1 MNSKI
6 AFDVKILLR
15 LLLAATFILSAYSKI
30 ILPGSIE
37 VILID
42 QGITT
47 DRNIAAYIVRIFI
60 GIELAIG
67 ILFLFPYYLKSITIP
82 LTWGLLFF
90 FTGYLAYTGFI
101 LGDKNNCGCFG
112 ELIKMTPVESIL
124 KNILLII
131 LSFLLFLKTKDD
143 KRKLFLPAIVII
155 ISLSVVF
162 LISPVRDISEFKFS
176 KYIYFEGAGRVD
188 LTSGDKLV
196 AVFSLDCEHC
206 QQTASEIADLK
217 RNENNLPDVYV
228 LFFSE
233 GNVTV
238 DIFNSITHSN
248 FPYHMVDVSDFFD
261 LIGSQPPRIYFLK
274 DGKVEK
280 YWDDNFEKS
289 LVEAFAK

>member
-6 AFDVKILLR
+6 AFDFKILLR

-60 GIELAIG
+60 GVELAIG
-67 ILFLFPYYLKSITIP
+67 ILFLSPYYLKSITIP

-124 KNILLII
+124 KNIFLLI
-131 LSFLLFLKTKDD
+131 LSFLLFFRTRDD
-143 KRKLFLPAIVII
+143 TRKLFLPAIII
-155 ISLSVVF
+155 LISLPVVF
-162 LISPVRDISEFKFS
+162 LISPARDISEFKFG
-176 KYIYFEGAGRVD
+176 KYIYFEEAGRVD

-206 QQTASEIADLK
+206 QQTASELADLK

-238 DIFNSITHSN
+238 DLFNSITHSN
-248 FPYHMVDVSDFFD
+248 FPYYMIEANDFFD
-261 LIGSQPPRIYFLK
+261 LIGTQPPRIYWLK
-274 DGKVEK
+274 NGKVVK
-280 YWDDNFEKS
+280 YWDDNLEKS
-289 LVEAFAK
+289 LVEVFTK

>member
-6 AFDVKILLR
+6 AFNFIILLR

-37 VILID
+37 IILID
-42 QGITT
+42 QGITS
-47 DRNIAAYIVRIFI
+47 DRNIAAYIVRVFI
-60 GIELAIG
+60 GVELAIG

-90 FTGYLAYTGFI
+90 FTVYLAYTGFI

-124 KNILLII
+124 KNILLLIFSFI
-131 LSFLLFLKTKDD
+131 LYFKTRDD
-143 KRKLFLPAIVII
+143 KRKLFLPVTIML
-155 ISLSVVF
+155 ISLPVVF
-162 LISPVRDISEFKFS
+162 LISPVRDVSNFKFS
-176 KYIYFEGAGRVD
+176 KYIHFEGAGRVD

-238 DIFNSITHSN
+238 DLFNSITHSN
-248 FPYHMVDVSDFFD
+248 FPFHMIDANDFFD
-261 LIGSQPPRIYFLK
+261 LIGTQPPRIYWLK
-274 DGKVEK
+274 GGNVEK
-280 YWDDNFEKS
+280 YWDDNFEKN

>member
-6 AFDVKILLR
+6 AFDFKTLLR
-15 LLLAATFILSAYSKI
+15 LLLVATFILSAYSKI

-42 QGITT
+42 QGITSN
-47 DRNIAAYIVRIFI
+47 RNVAAYIVRIFI
-60 GIELAIG
+60 GIELAVG
-67 ILFLFPYYLKSITIP
+67 ILFMFPYYLKSITIP

-101 LGDKNNCGCFG
+101 IGDKNNCGCFG

-124 KNILLII
+124 KNIFLLI
-131 LSFLLFLKTKDD
+131 LSFLLFFKTSDD
-143 KRKLFLPAIVII
+143 KRKFFLPLII
-155 ISLSVVF
+155 ILISLPVVF
-162 LISPVRDISEFKFS
+162 FISPVRDISEFKFS
-176 KYIYFEGAGRVD
+176 KYIYFEGAGRID

-196 AVFSLDCEHC
+196 AVFSLDCDHC

-217 RNENNLPDVYV
+217 RNENNLPGVFV

-248 FPYHMVDVSDFFD
+248 FPYYMIEVNDFFD
-261 LIGSQPPRIYFLK
+261 LIGTQPPRIYWLK
-274 DGKVEK
+274 NGKVIK
-280 YWDDNFEKS
+280 YWDDNFEKNLS
-289 LVEAFAK
+289 EAFVK

>member
-6 AFDVKILLR
+6 AFDFKILLR

-42 QGITT
+42 QGITA

-60 GIELAIG
+60 GVELAIG
-67 ILFLFPYYLKSITIP
+67 ILFLFPYYLKSLTIP

-124 KNILLII
+124 KNIFLLI

-143 KRKLFLPAIVII
+143 KRKLFLPAIII
-155 ISLSVVF
+155 LISLPIVF
-162 LISPVRDISEFKFS
+162 FISPVRDVSEFKFG
-176 KYIYFEGAGRVD
+176 KYIYFEETGRVD
-188 LTSGDKLV
+188 LTSGNKLV

-206 QQTASEIADLK
+206 QQTASELADLK

-238 DIFNSITHSN
+238 DLFNSITNSN
-248 FPYHMVDVSDFFD
+248 FPYYMIEANDFFD
-261 LIGSQPPRIYFLK
+261 LIGTQPPRVYWLK
-274 DGKVEK
+274 DGKVKK

-289 LVEAFAK
+289 LVEVFTK